1 VAIAR
6 AGGAVSFVGAVGED
20 GSWVVRELER
30 CGVSTANISV
40 VQEVTGRAII
50 QLTPEGENCI
60 VSHQGANLALPDPPA
75 QSDVERHL
83 TGMSHLLLQNE
94 IPWATTLAYL
104 EYAHARD
111 LVTIFNPSPMPL
123 DTHLQAFP
131 WVALSWLIVN
141 EGEAESLLRVIRGN
155 HQYHEVEEEYPTDW
169 PDDDNIKSA
178 FSTLN
183 GLCRS
188 EHLASTNVVCTLGA
202 AGVLVSIHGLREILY
217 FPAAVLEGNV
227 RNTTGA
233 GDCFTG
239 YFVAGLMQIG
249 SKQLSKGDVLD
260 LLRLSVQAAGM
271 CVEKHGAMESIPERA
286 AVETRLGRK

>member
-1 VAIAR
+1 MPTR
-6 AGGAVSFVGAVGED
+6 A
-20 GSWVVRELER
+20 
-30 CGVSTANISV
+30 N
-40 VQEVTGRAII
+40 
-50 QLTPEGENCI
+50 LTPNSRST
-60 VSHQGANLALPDPPA
+60 VLHRGANLALPDPPA

-123 DTHLQAFP
+123 DTHLHAFP

-141 EGEAESLLRVIRGN
+141 EGEAKSLLRVIRGN
-155 HQYHEVEEEYPTDW
+155 HQYHEVEEEYPTEW
-169 PDDDNIKSA
+169 PDDNNIRSA

-202 AGVLVSIHGLREILY
+202 AGVLVSIHGLGEILY

-239 YFVAGLMQIG
+239 YFVAGLMQIN

-260 LLRLSVQAAGM
+260 LLRPSVQV
-271 CVEKHGAMESIPERA
+271 CPSRSE
-286 AVETRLGRK
+286 